1 MSIVNRLTPSTR
13 KASATGIVYPVAMQG
28 TELDQFEKFAG
39 IKNSPSNNYT
49 GQIMLNAAAAFN
61 MLPADVQEQAYA
73 ALATSGYVV
82 PAICK
87 EAK

>member
-1 MSIVNRLTPSTR
+1 MLNTLLTPST
-13 KASATGIVYPVAMQG
+13 KTTSKKGIVYPVAMQA
-28 TELDQFEKFAG
+28 TELAGFCKFAG
-39 IKNSPSNNYT
+39 IENSPSNNYT
-49 GQIMLNAAAAFN
+49 GQIILNAAAAFN

-73 ALATSGYVV
+73 ALATSDYVV